1 MIRYAGGKK
10 NRVTVKPTFVL
21 ALFFSKG
28 VICAAPHAISAAS
41 PILMAVVIHLLSSYT
56 NITRMAFSVKFWD
69 TLFMR

>member
-1 MIRYAGGKK
+1 VIRYTGGKK

-28 VICAAPHAISAAS
+28 VICAAPHATSAAS
-41 PILMAVVIHLLSSYT
+41 PILMAVVIHILSSYT
-56 NITRMAFSVKFWD
+56 NITRMAYSVKFWD